1 MLRGAG
7 KSGSMFGHRWRWRR
21 MRKEFAVLAVG
32 CLTLGLMAALGSAQG
47 DKASRPSPP
56 AQAKCDLGGGKTI
69 TVDYSSPRVR
79 GRKIFGEHEP
89 YGKVWRAGANEATT
103 FEIGRASCRER
114 G

>member
-7 KSGSMFGHRWRWRR
+7 KSGSMFGHRWRGRR

-56 AQAKCDLGGGKTI
+56 AQATFDLGGGKTI
-69 TVDYSSPRVR
+69 TVDYSSP
-79 GRKIFGEHEP
+79 P
-89 YGKVWRAGANEATT
+89 YSRAGIVHSNRLAAPQVK
-103 FEIGRASCRER
+103 R
-114 G
+114 GLRRQTRSRSFIPLP